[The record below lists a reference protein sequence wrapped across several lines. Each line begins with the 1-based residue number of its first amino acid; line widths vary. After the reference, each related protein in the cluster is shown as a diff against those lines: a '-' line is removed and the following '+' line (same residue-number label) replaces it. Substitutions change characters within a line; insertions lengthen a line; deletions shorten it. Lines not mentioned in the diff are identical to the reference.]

1 VTIQTFGQT
10 SAETMGLQEGVAY
23 VGNNCPQ
30 QTQQRLKDG
39 RGPPAHEG
47 K

>member
-1 VTIQTFGQT
+1 
-10 SAETMGLQEGVAY
+10 VAY

-39 RGPPAHEG
+39 RGPPAH
-47 K
+47 